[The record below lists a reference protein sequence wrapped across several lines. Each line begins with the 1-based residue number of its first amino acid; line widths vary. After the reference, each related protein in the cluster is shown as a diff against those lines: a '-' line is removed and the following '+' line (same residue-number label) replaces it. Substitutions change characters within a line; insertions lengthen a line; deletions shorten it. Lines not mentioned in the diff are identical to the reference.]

1 MKCIA
6 VVAAALIGVAAFAQ
20 GSDDEKVIRKLEQ
33 EWPTHIGGS
42 QADIDFQ
49 KRVTADKF
57 ITIDNVGR
65 ITSFTLSD
73 IEAMAKADPDV
84 KSSGETTNLKIQFY
98 GSDTAIA
105 TYNVHFKQT
114 GHKDKKFDLEFDLA
128 CLDVW
133 KKINGQ
139 WKAVGGTNTS
149 TKPLSPEMYKME
161 PPPGTPAPIS

>member
-1 MKCIA
+1 MKRMVALAVAFIA
-6 VVAAALIGVAAFAQ
+6 IAAFAQ
-20 GSDDEKVIRKLEQ
+20 SPNDEKVIRELEQ
-33 EWPTHIGGS
+33 EWPNHIGGS

-49 KRVTADKF
+49 KRVTDKQF
-57 ITIDNVGR
+57 VSIDNVGR

-105 TYNVHFKQT
+105 TYNAHFKQT
-114 GHKDKKFDLEFDLA
+114 GHKDKKFDLELELA

-149 TKPLSPEMYKME
+149 TKPLSPEMYKMA
-161 PPPGTPAPIS
+161 PPPGTPIS